1 MRRKETTEPDIE
13 DQEDSQ
19 PLVVPGAATE
29 EELLLFLSGV
39 MRGQLAEAGGREI
52 SMGDRLKASTGLM
65 KLFEDRREEAAAGDR
80 ELALAHA
87 AARIGSSIAPAFAG
101 VFGDVLV
108 HGHTHYDLAGGRGSM
123 KSSFVSLTVVYL
135 ILLHPDIHALVL
147 RKVSN
152 TMRDS
157 VYSQY
162 IWAIDMLDVAEWF
175 DCRIAPMELVFR
187 PTGRRS
193 FSAALTTR

>member
-1 MRRKETTEPDIE
+1 MRKKTETIEPDIE

-108 HGHTHYDLAGGRGSM
+108 HGHTHYDLAAGYGQRNEPIIR
-123 KSSFVSLTVVYL
+123 VYL
-135 ILLHPDIHALVL
+135 DGKQLSDAVT
-147 RKVSN
+147 R
-152 TMRDS
+152 
-157 VYSQY
+157 YQ
-162 IWAIDMLDVAEWF
+162 
-175 DCRIAPMELVFR
+175 
-187 PTGRRS
+187 RS
-193 FSAALTTR
+193 AQRMYGG